1 MHLYVLS
8 FLAVVAL
15 AASLFI
21 GYTQPFQFKDNGTGP
36 DYRPSAGISG
46 ALMMLAIVALALVLG
61 T

>member
-1 MHLYVLS
+1 MHLYVWG
-8 FLAVVAL
+8 FLAAAAL

-36 DYRPSAGISG
+36 DYRPSAGLSG
-46 ALMMLAIVALALVLG
+46 ALMMLAIVALVMVLA